1 MCQGGDLLSRV
12 QEYGRYNENDAM
24 LVMGYIFSALK
35 YMHQLN
41 ICHRDIKLEN
51 VLLVTRTSNTN
62 VKLADFGTA
71 RVMSNQHLASTFSGT
86 RYTMAPEARTVR
98 ASKQNNKSRTSMLNH
113 SLDSIQVLSCDEMNM
128 DRLCL
133 DDTSSRK
140 KYDGR
145 CADIYSCG
153 VVLYAHHSSY
163 HYRCCHISL
172 QTTHT

>member
-1 MCQGGDLLSRV
+1 MYSPHHESAASKSDLSQNKTITNTTHIRFIQYDVIDASPRHVSFILEMCHGGDLLSRV

-98 ASKQNNKSRTSMLNH
+98 ASKQINKSYFNAQSFARF
-113 SLDSIQVLSCDEMNM
+113 
-128 DRLCL
+128 
-133 DDTSSRK
+133 DT
-140 KYDGR
+140 GTF
-145 CADIYSCG
+145 
-153 VVLYAHHSSY
+153 V
-163 HYRCCHISL
+163 
-172 QTTHT
+172 

>member
-1 MCQGGDLLSRV
+1 
-12 QEYGRYNENDAM
+12 M

-98 ASKQNNKSRTSMLNH
+98 ASKQNNKSYFNAQSFARF
-113 SLDSIQVLSCDEMNM
+113 
-128 DRLCL
+128 
-133 DDTSSRK
+133 DT
-140 KYDGR
+140 GTF
-145 CADIYSCG
+145 
-153 VVLYAHHSSY
+153 V
-163 HYRCCHISL
+163 
-172 QTTHT
+172 